1 MSPVLIVYAYLA
13 ASKRMKTTNNRKKQ
27 FTRQSAERMT
37 RKVMNFEKNKKKKQK
52 TMKNKYDICLH
63 CDFSR
68 DRLTALD
75 GD

>member
-1 MSPVLIVYAYLA
+1 MLGWR

-37 RKVMNFEKNKKKKQK
+37 RKVMNFEKTRKKQK
-52 TMKNKYDICLH
+52 TTKNKYDICFH

>member
-37 RKVMNFEKNKKKKQK
+37 RKVMNFEKNKKKNKKPRK
-52 TMKNKYDICLH
+52 TNMISA
-63 CDFSR
+63 FIVISR
-68 DRLTALD
+68 ETD
-75 GD
+75 